1 MLDKIKKF
9 IDEVYPE
16 DIINNMLDDQVY
28 HGGWVSEEDMEELG
42 FEDEWE
48 TYLEIG
54 RGEAEDWVK
63 DCVLE
68 DIKRRWKLSEGIEE
82 NILEYLEETYENLM
96 IIY

>member
-1 MLDKIKKF
+1 MTSEIKKF

-48 TYLEIG
+48 AYLEVG
-54 RGEAEDWVK
+54 RGEAEVWVK

-68 DIKRRWKLSEGIEE
+68 DIKRRWKLSGDMEE
-82 NILEYLEETYENLM
+82 EIIKYLEETYYNL
-96 IIY
+96 ITVY